1 MLSAGLRG
9 TCSNVLDVRLSRPP
23 PPAAPRRVPSRG
35 RAGKSAA
42 SAGGAPFQ
50 KQAHSQGAPA
60 EDGGGEQQPLPAVQ
74 DSGKKIP
81 NQAETLFTGSSE
93 TLTLLPETD
102 QATSSVSD
110 LDYLTVGGPSAFLM

>member
-1 MLSAGLRG
+1 
-9 TCSNVLDVRLSRPP
+9 
-23 PPAAPRRVPSRG
+23 
-35 RAGKSAA
+35 
-42 SAGGAPFQ
+42 
-50 KQAHSQGAPA
+50 
-60 EDGGGEQQPLPAVQ
+60 VQ